1 MFFTYLRR
9 ELRRRMRQAIFIAL
23 GLALGVGLVI
33 TVTAAS
39 AGVKNAQ
46 GTVLHALYGVGTD
59 VTVTKT
65 PKAGSFTPG
74 SFGFGF
80 RAGTGS
86 RPVAGTKINNNT
98 LSASPTLAAISSS
111 SVATVAGLHDVAA
124 AAGGLTL
131 DNRTISGTVPAVNVN
146 GGGFGGGGGAS
157 GSGGSGNG
165 GQSFRANFTTSNFS
179 VAGVD
184 IGRGE
189 LGPLSSG
196 KLSAGRTFS
205 ASDTSANVALVDAS
219 YATQNKLKTG
229 STIAVG
235 NKSGQATNFKVVG
248 IVSEPAGDNPSDVYI
263 PLAVAQ
269 NLASLKNQVNT
280 IYVAASSSSA
290 ISSVQSQISKALPG
304 YTVTTSSDLASE
316 VTGSL
321 SSASS
326 LANNLG
332 KWLALAVLI
341 AAFLLASLLT
351 MAAVSRRVREFGT
364 LKALGWKSRRI
375 IGQVMG
381 EAVTLGL
388 IGGAIGIGLGLAG
401 AELVSK
407 LSPKLSAVVGQ
418 TTGSATPGGARQF
431 GFGGRRRRRR
441 RRRRSWRRGLRRG
454 RWGRR
459 WRLRRGFRSRH
470 LPPPRG
476 GQPHGGGAPVRRGE
490 RQRDPARGRA
500 GRGGRHHRRHL
511 RRLAGRA
518 AASCRRPGQGRLRH
532 RREDSM
538 YKLSGVTKNYAKG
551 REIVAALRGVDLV
564 IEDGEWLAIQ
574 GPTGHGKSTLLQILG
589 GLDRPSAGIV
599 DFDGRD
605 LGQLREAEVTRVRAT
620 SIGFVFQT
628 FNLIP
633 TLSAQEN
640 VEAALVPLHVS
651 TAARQQRAA
660 VALEAVGLGDRLRHV
675 PGELS
680 GGQQQRVAIA
690 RALVKEPKVL
700 LADEPTGNLDEDTRD
715 EIIGLLEVMWRE
727 RGLTM
732 VLVTHD
738 STVARRAQRIGVM
751 KKGLLSF
758 RQPARDLTAERLR
771 PPDLAAAD
779 SVPADE

>member
-80 RAGTGS
+80 RAGTRS
-86 RPVAGTKINNNT
+86 RPVSRHQDQQQHALGEPHARRDQ
-98 LSASPTLAAISSS
+98 L
-111 SVATVAGLHDVAA
+111 VVGRH
-124 AAGGLTL
+124 GG
-131 DNRTISGTVPAVNVN
+131 RPARR
-146 GGGFGGGGGAS
+146 GGGGRRADPGQPHDQRHRAGRQRQRRRLRRRRGWFRS
-157 GSGGSGNG
+157 GGSGNGGSGNG

-205 ASDTSANVALVDAS
+205 ASDTNANVALVDAS

-235 NKSGQATNFKVVG
+235 NKSGKATNFKVVG

-269 NLASLKNQVNT
+269 NLAGLKNQVNT

-290 ISSVQSQISKALPG
+290 IGAVSGQISKALPG

-332 KWLALAVLI
+332 KWLALAVLV

-431 GFGGRRRRRR
+431 GFGGGAERAEAG
-441 RRRRSWRRGLRRG
+441 SAGPAAGAEVAASAGVPEPAPSAAPG
-454 RWGRR
+454 RPATR
-459 WRLRRGFRSRH
+459 WRCTC
-470 LPPPRG
+470 PPR
-476 GQPHGGGAPVRRGE
+476 
-490 RQRDPARGRA
+490 
-500 GRGGRHHRRHL
+500 
-511 RRLAGRA
+511 
-518 AASCRRPGQGRLRH
+518 
-532 RREDSM
+532 
-538 YKLSGVTKNYAKG
+538 
-551 REIVAALRGVDLV
+551 
-564 IEDGEWLAIQ
+564 
-574 GPTGHGKSTLLQILG
+574 
-589 GLDRPSAGIV
+589 
-599 DFDGRD
+599 
-605 LGQLREAEVTRVRAT
+605 
-620 SIGFVFQT
+620 
-628 FNLIP
+628 
-633 TLSAQEN
+633 
-640 VEAALVPLHVS
+640 
-651 TAARQQRAA
+651 
-660 VALEAVGLGDRLRHV
+660 
-675 PGELS
+675 
-680 GGQQQRVAIA
+680 
-690 RALVKEPKVL
+690 
-700 LADEPTGNLDEDTRD
+700 
-715 EIIGLLEVMWRE
+715 
-727 RGLTM
+727 
-732 VLVTHD
+732 
-738 STVARRAQRIGVM
+738 
-751 KKGLLSF
+751 
-758 RQPARDLTAERLR
+758 
-771 PPDLAAAD
+771 
-779 SVPADE
+779 

>member
-80 RAGTGS
+80 RAGTRS
-86 RPVAGTKINNNT
+86 RPVAGTKISNNT

-111 SVATVAGLHDVAA
+111 SVATVASLHDVSA

-131 DNRTISGTVPAVNVN
+131 NDRTISGTVPAVNVN
-146 GGGFGGGGGAS
+146 GGGFGGGS
-157 GSGGSGNG
+157 GSGSSGGG
-165 GQSFRANFTTSNFS
+165 GQNFRASFTTSSFG

-184 IGRGE
+184 IGGGE

-196 KLSAGRTFS
+196 KLSAGRTFT
-205 ASDTSANVALVDAS
+205 ASDANAHVALVDAS
-219 YATQNKLKTG
+219 YATQHKLTTG

-235 NKSGQATNFKVVG
+235 NKSGKATNFKVVG
-248 IVSEPAGDNPSDVYI
+248 IVSEPAGDNPSDVYV

-269 NLASLKNQVNT
+269 NLAGLKAQVNT

-290 ISSVQSQISKALPG
+290 ISSVQSQIAKALPG

-381 EAVTLGL
+381 EAVTLGI
-388 IGGAIGIGLGLAG
+388 IGGAIGIALGLAG

-418 TTGSATPGGARQF
+418 TTGSATPGGSRQF
-431 GFGGRRRRRR
+431 GFGGA
-441 RRRRSWRRGLRRG
+441 
-454 RWGRR
+454 
-459 WRLRRGFRSRH
+459 
-470 LPPPRG
+470 G
-476 GQPHGGGAPVRRGE
+476 GAGGGGFGGAGGGGGGGGGGGFGGGPGAGIFR
-490 RQRDPARGRA
+490 PAGSA
-500 GRGGRHHRRHL
+500 GHTVAVHLSAAVSANVILLAVVLAVAGGIV
-511 RRLAGRA
+511 AGIFGGWRA
-518 AASCRRPGQGRLRH
+518 A
-532 RREDSM
+532 
-538 YKLSGVTKNYAKG
+538 
-551 REIVAALRGVDLV
+551 
-564 IEDGEWLAIQ
+564 
-574 GPTGHGKSTLLQILG
+574 
-589 GLDRPSAGIV
+589 
-599 DFDGRD
+599 
-605 LGQLREAEVTRVRAT
+605 
-620 SIGFVFQT
+620 
-628 FNLIP
+628 
-633 TLSAQEN
+633 
-640 VEAALVPLHVS
+640 
-651 TAARQQRAA
+651 
-660 VALEAVGLGDRLRHV
+660 
-675 PGELS
+675 
-680 GGQQQRVAIA
+680 
-690 RALVKEPKVL
+690 
-700 LADEPTGNLDEDTRD
+700 
-715 EIIGLLEVMWRE
+715 
-727 RGLTM
+727 
-732 VLVTHD
+732 
-738 STVARRAQRIGVM
+738 
-751 KKGLLSF
+751 
-758 RQPARDLTAERLR
+758 RLR
-771 PPDLAAAD
+771 PAAALAK
-779 SVPADE
+779 VA